1 MKNNFKKSLLLVTII
16 AGFSACT
23 SSQMDTES
31 QKLKDKQEI
40 ALGQKLFFDTILSKN
55 RTQSCSTCHNPENG
69 FVDERNN
76 GVNGAGSLGDDGKSI
91 GDRNAPTASYA
102 MFSPKFHFD
111 AKNNEF
117 VGGQFYD
124 GREHTL
130 KGQAGGPPTN
140 PVEMGIP
147 SKEFMAKRLEND
159 IEYNKEFK
167 SIYGE
172 SIFKNSE
179 KTYEMMAQAIA
190 AFETTEEFAPFDSKY
205 DRYLRD
211 EYDLTPLEDLGRT
224 LFFSNNNNNC
234 ASCHVLKTEDAKNET
249 FTNYKYHN
257 IGVPQNKLLME
268 KNVVDPKTFV
278 DHGLMQ
284 NPIVK
289 ALPNA
294 KEYDGKIKV
303 PTLRNIAVTAPY
315 MHNGVFQELT
325 TVVRFYDKYVNKEQS
340 LNPET
345 NKPWASPEVEVGKE
359 DMKLLKKAKALNERK
374 IKALVAFMNTL
385 TDKRYEHL
393 IKEEK

>member
-1 MKNNFKKSLLLVTII
+1 MTNNLKTGLVVVSALI
-16 AGFSACT
+16 ALSGCNSN
-23 SSQMDTES
+23 QVDIES

-40 ALGQKLFFDTILSKN
+40 ELGKKLFFDTMLSKN
-55 RTQSCSTCHNPENG
+55 GTQSCATCHNPENG
-69 FVDERNN
+69 FVDDRAN
-76 GVNGAGSLGDDGKSI
+76 GVRGAGSLGDDGISI
-91 GDRNAPTASYA
+91 GDRNAPTAAYA

-111 AKNNEF
+111 KKNNEF
-117 VGGQFYD
+117 KGGQFYD

-159 IEYNKEFK
+159 ITYNQEFK
-167 SIYGE
+167 EIYGQD
-172 SIFKNSE
+172 IFNDSE
-179 KTYEMMAQAIA
+179 KVYSMMAQAIA

-205 DRYLRD
+205 DRFLRD

-234 ASCHVLKTEDAKNET
+234 ASCHVLKTEDAPKET

-257 IGVPQNKLLME
+257 IGVPQNGELMA

-284 NPIVK
+284 NPMVK
-289 ALPNA
+289 KLENA

-303 PTLRNIAVTAPY
+303 PTLRNVAVTGPY
-315 MHNGVFQELT
+315 MHNGVFQDLT
-325 TVVRFYDKYVNKEQS
+325 TVVKFYDKYVNEEQKI
-340 LNPET
+340 NPET
-345 NKPWASPEVEVGKE
+345 NKPWANAEVAVGKA

-393 IKEEK
+393 VKEEK

>member
-1 MKNNFKKSLLLVTII
+1 MRINFKKSLLLITIL
-16 AGFSACT
+16 AGFSACN
-23 SSQMDTES
+23 SNQMDTES

-40 ALGQKLFFDTILSKN
+40 ELGKKLFFDTILSKD
-55 RTQSCSTCHNPENG
+55 RTQSCSTCHNPENA
-69 FVDERNN
+69 FVDDRDN
-76 GVNGAGSLGDDGKSI
+76 GVAGAGSLGDDGKSI
-91 GDRNAPTASYA
+91 GDRNAPTAAYA

-111 AKNNEF
+111 SKNNEF

-147 SKEFMAKRLEND
+147 SKEFMAQRLEND
-159 IEYNKEFK
+159 INYNKEFK
-167 SIYGE
+167 TIYGE
-172 SIFKNSE
+172 DIFSDSD

-205 DRYLRD
+205 DRYLKG

-234 ASCHVLKTEDAKNET
+234 ASCHVLKTEDSSNET

-268 KNVVDPKTFV
+268 KNVVDPETFV

-289 ALPNA
+289 ELENA

-303 PTLRNIAVTAPY
+303 PTLRNIAVTGPY
-315 MHNGVFQELT
+315 MHNGIFQDLT
-325 TVVRFYDKYVNKEQS
+325 TVVKFYDKYVNNEQTI
-340 LNPET
+340 NPET
-345 NKPWASPEVEVGKE
+345 NKPWASPEVAVGKA